1 MTFIIIMGGR
11 SLVTNAGSKKLQIL
25 GHPVVNSLFWVKKR
39 LNYPNG
45 PPLHNFHHDAVRS
58 KCILQLH
65 QRSLN
70 RLFCRWIDGVRYL
83 WKRPVVKKWHPKKI
97 ICLPR
102 SLLALWYILNR
113 KIDIKVEDL
122 HKNKESS
129 AAAAIF
135 CEVLRLK
142 SQINDV
148 RGSWG

>member
-1 MTFIIIMGGR
+1 MG
-11 SLVTNAGSKKLQIL
+11 V
-25 GHPVVNSLFWVKKR
+25 GHPWSPMLDQKNYRFLDRTPCSKFLVLGKKKR

-70 RLFCRWIDGVRYL
+70 RVRWIDGVRYL

-97 ICLPR
+97 ICLPQYYSTDKR
-102 SLLALWYILNR
+102 VPLDDILNR